1 MAVKQ
6 KLLVLAMV
14 VLTALVLLASYA
26 VTAVTAIVENA
37 FAFGLAAAFVKLAA
51 LISGGWSS

>member
-14 VLTALVLLASYA
+14 VLAALVLLASYA
-26 VTAVTAIVENA
+26 VTAVTTIVENA

>member
-1 MAVKQ
+1 
-6 KLLVLAMV
+6 MV